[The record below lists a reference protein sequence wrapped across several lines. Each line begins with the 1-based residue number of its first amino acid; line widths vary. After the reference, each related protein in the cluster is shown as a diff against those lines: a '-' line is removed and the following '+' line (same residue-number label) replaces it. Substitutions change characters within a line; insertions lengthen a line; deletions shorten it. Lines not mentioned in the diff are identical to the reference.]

1 MDDENSV
8 SGESDEEGEA
18 RLGRCGPVLME
29 KFFPLTTG
37 LDPVLG
43 VCVCVCVCVKMV
55 LSVMPDSIIIII
67 IIIPRE

>member
-43 VCVCVCVCVKMV
+43 VCVCVCVCV
-55 LSVMPDSIIIII
+55 
-67 IIIPRE
+67 